1 MNLLSVLLFVQKF
14 NVNHDNMNTYASILL
29 WVVPGFMVLMTVEA
43 LYGHFTNKQTY
54 SFMDTLSSLSSGITN
69 VLKDSL
75 GLVLVIL
82 SYPYIL
88 DTIAVFD
95 LESSFMLYVIAFI
108 CIDFASYWNHRL
120 NHKVNIF
127 WNRHV
132 IHHSSEE
139 FNLAC
144 ALRQSISAW
153 IGFGAFFL
161 IPAAFF
167 GVPAQLIT
175 LLAPIHLFAQFWY
188 HTQHIGKLGFL
199 EYIIV
204 TPSQHRVHHAINPIY
219 IDKNLSAIFC
229 IWDRAFGTFQ
239 EELDEEPPVY
249 GVLKPVN
256 TWNPLLI
263 NFQHAFNVIQDAYN
277 TSSFKDKLRIWF
289 MPTGWR
295 PNDVVE
301 KFPRNII
308 TDHNIREKYSPN
320 YSNFMKFTAIFH
332 FISINFLL
340 YFFLS
345 NISVIETDLR
355 LIFGLIIFISVFGF
369 TSLLDLQ
376 SWAPFFEVIRSIST
390 ILILYSIN
398 DYSLFVNYPT
408 EFSLIIAYFILS
420 SLISFII
427 IFNKNHYLIKFS
439 NATS

>member
-1 MNLLSVLLFVQKF
+1 MNLFSVLLFVQKF

-95 LESSFMLYVIAFI
+95 LESSVMLYVVAFI

-308 TDHNIREKYSPN
+308 TDHNNREKYSPN

-345 NISVIETDLR
+345 NISIIETDLR

-398 DYSLFVNYPT
+398 DYSLFINYPT